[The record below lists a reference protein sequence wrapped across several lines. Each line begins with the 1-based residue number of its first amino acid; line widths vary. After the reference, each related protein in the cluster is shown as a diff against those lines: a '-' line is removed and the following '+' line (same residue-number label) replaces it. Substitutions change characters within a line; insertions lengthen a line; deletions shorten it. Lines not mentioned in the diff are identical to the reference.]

1 MVTAA
6 YQLAM
11 ARADIITVQ
20 LMAMATTINTK
31 SSIIG
36 SSGNTAATA
45 KDIIMNLN
53 IRGNI
58 ADSIADSIAIS
69 IGGNIAMSI
78 VQEAIIKAIIGPI
91 ADIIATVI
99 KPV

>member
-1 MVTAA
+1 MVKAA

-11 ARADIITVQ
+11 VRADIITVR

-31 SSIIG
+31 STIIG
-36 SSGNTAATA
+36 SSGTTAATA

-58 ADSIADSIAIS
+58 ADSIAIS
-69 IGGNIAMSI
+69 TGGNIAVSI